1 LEIAQWLYEKK
12 LITYPRTDS
21 RVISTDV
28 LEEVPKV
35 LNGIYKNPEYR
46 DYVLKIKEMETLR
59 SQNLQ
64 KGMLTTARLRTTMR

>member
-46 DYVLKIKEMETLR
+46 DYVLK
-59 SQNLQ
+59 
-64 KGMLTTARLRTTMR
+64 